1 MNILIV
7 DDEKLIVDD
16 LMHEVKEIVPGASI
30 DGMTNSVGALE
41 RAREKEYDVAL
52 IDIDMPDMD
61 GLTLARR
68 LIAFSPA
75 INIIFITGYGE
86 YAIEAHELY
95 CSAFLVKPVGNRKL
109 KKAFENL
116 RRPVIDITQEFYQE
130 HYSGEDVLGK
140 RLEICREQRG
150 LSRQELADLMNVSRQ
165 TIYRWELGE
174 RIPDLLTFI
183 KLTRILG
190 VDIEDIVSSL
200 PPSDAE
206 L

>member
-109 KKAFENL
+109 K
-116 RRPVIDITQEFYQE
+116 RPSKISE
-130 HYSGEDVLGK
+130 
-140 RLEICREQRG
+140 
-150 LSRQELADLMNVSRQ
+150 
-165 TIYRWELGE
+165 
-174 RIPDLLTFI
+174 DLLLISLRNFI
-183 KLTRILG
+183 RSTIPAKMSLEKGWRSA
-190 VDIEDIVSSL
+190 VSSVAF
-200 PPSDAE
+200 PVRNSPIS
-206 L
+206 

>member
-75 INIIFITGYGE
+75 INIIFITG
-86 YAIEAHELY
+86 
-95 CSAFLVKPVGNRKL
+95 
-109 KKAFENL
+109 
-116 RRPVIDITQEFYQE
+116 
-130 HYSGEDVLGK
+130 
-140 RLEICREQRG
+140 
-150 LSRQELADLMNVSRQ
+150 
-165 TIYRWELGE
+165 
-174 RIPDLLTFI
+174 
-183 KLTRILG
+183 
-190 VDIEDIVSSL
+190 
-200 PPSDAE
+200 
-206 L
+206 